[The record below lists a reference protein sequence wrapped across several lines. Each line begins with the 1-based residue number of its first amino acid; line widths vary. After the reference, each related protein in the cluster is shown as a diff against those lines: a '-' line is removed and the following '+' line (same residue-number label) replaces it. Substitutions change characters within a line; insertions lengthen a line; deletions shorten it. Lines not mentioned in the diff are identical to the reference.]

1 MRGRSLAAGLALGLA
16 VAASAGLG
24 APKAGAAGT
33 LRTAT
38 STVDPVSVG
47 VTAIAP
53 LVLTA
58 DGTLQI
64 SGVLRNNGTTQLDKV
79 VIQLRVADQPAGSRS
94 ELDASAASTAPP
106 PGSVPS
112 GALITEPDPLVAGG
126 TLPWTLS
133 VTARTLGLS
142 TPGVYPLAIE
152 VRADNPTT
160 GGRTRYGTARTFL
173 PWDLGTARPTRVAVV
188 WPVLGTPSRGP
199 DGKSLG
205 AGLENELHGRLGSL
219 LSAAGGTHLT
229 WLLDGDTLESVRQL
243 ADSTIVKV
251 TPTGT
256 PTGTPTASAGA
267 STGGSGSSGDSGG
280 TGGTGGTGDTAGAA
294 AAKAWL
300 TALAAATATGQ
311 VLAVPFADPDLVA
324 SVRAGR
330 TADLGVATTLG
341 AQVVGQA
348 LASTPSVGST
358 PAEADVAW
366 PADGTADSRTLTAL
380 AGLGSAAVILSD
392 QLAAPVRAITTYTPS
407 GVGPLTGTRL
417 TAIVAD
423 NLLSTLI
430 ATPTAQQ
437 GGAALARQR
446 FLAEIAMITAELPS
460 AQRSLV
466 IVPPRRWTPDAT
478 YVKGVLDA
486 LGQVPWAKPAT
497 IAELRT
503 TAADGPARQRPTY
516 PTAVQQREVSG
527 RQLDSVRAAAA
538 GLDSLSAV
546 VADPTSLRD
555 TYERAILRSESTVWR
570 TQRAAGLVY
579 AHSVETAVDDLV
591 SAVHVVQSGGLTLA
605 GRSGKIPVTVE
616 NRLSQAVTMN
626 LSVAADPAVRLTLT
640 QPGQEVIPP
649 GQSRTFEVPAEA
661 TTNGSVQ
668 LIVQLVAPDG
678 KPYGSAVT
686 FPVQITGLG
695 AVAQLVVGGAFVLL
709 AVALVVRVARAVRRG
724 RRPGSEAS
732 VRERVR

>member
-1 MRGRSLAAGLALGLA
+1 MRHRSPAAALALGLA
-16 VAASAGLG
+16 LAATAGLG
-24 APKAGAAGT
+24 APPAGAAIT
-33 LRTAT
+33 VRTAT
-38 STVDPVSVG
+38 PAADPVSVG
-47 VTAIAP
+47 VTAIGP
-53 LVLTA
+53 LVLTPN
-58 DGTLQI
+58 GTLQI
-64 SGVLRNNGTTQLDKV
+64 SGVLTNNGTVELDNV
-79 VIQLRVADQPAGSRS
+79 VIQLRVSAHPIGSRS
-94 ELDASAASTAPP
+94 ELDALVTSTAAP
-106 PGSVPS
+106 PGAVPS
-112 GALITEPDPLVAGG
+112 GALITEPDPIPAGG

-133 VTARTLGLS
+133 VTAKTLGLS

-152 VRADNPTT
+152 VRADNATT

-173 PWDLGTARPTRVAVV
+173 PWDLGAARPTRVAVV
-188 WPVLGTPSRGP
+188 WPVLGTPSRRA
-199 DGKSLG
+199 DGKALG
-205 AGLENELHGRLGSL
+205 TGLDNELHGRLGAL
-219 LSAAGGTHLT
+219 LRAAGVSHLT
-229 WLLDGDTLESVRQL
+229 WLLDGDTLEGVRQL
-243 ADSTIVKV
+243 ADAKLPSTL
-251 TPTGT
+251 PSGT
-256 PTGTPTASAGA
+256 PTSSAGA
-267 STGGSGSSGDSGG
+267 SGGSTDG
-280 TGGTGGTGDTAGAA
+280 TGTGEGTAAAA

-300 TALAAATATGQ
+300 DALAADTANGQ
-311 VLAVPFADPDLVA
+311 VLAAPFADPDLVA

-341 AQVVGQA
+341 AQVVGQV
-348 LASTPSVGST
+348 LAGSSSASGA

-380 AGLGSAAVILSD
+380 AGLGNTAVILSD
-392 QLAAPVRAITTYTPS
+392 QFAAPVRAITTFTPS
-407 GVGPLTGTRL
+407 GVGPLAGTRL
-417 TAIVAD
+417 TGIVSD
-423 NLLSTLI
+423 SILSTLI

-437 GGAALARQR
+437 GGIALARQR

-466 IVPPRRWTPDAT
+466 IVPPRRWTPDVR
-478 YVKGVLDA
+478 YVRGVLEA
-486 LGQVPWAKPAT
+486 LGQVPWAQPAT

-516 PTAVQQREVSG
+516 PAAVQKREVSG
-527 RQLDSVRAAAA
+527 RQLGSVRAAAA
-538 GLDSLSAV
+538 ALDALSAV
-546 VADPTSLRD
+546 VADPTTLRD
-555 TYERAILRSESTVWR
+555 TYERAILRSESTIWR

-579 AHSVETAVDDLV
+579 AQSVTTAVDGLV

-605 GRSGKIPVTVE
+605 ARSGKIPVTVE
-616 NRLSQAVTMN
+616 NRLSQSVTMN
-626 LSVAADPAVRLTLT
+626 LMVAAEPAVRLTLT
-640 QPGQEVIPP
+640 QPGQEVIPA

-678 KPYGSAVT
+678 KPYGSVVT

-709 AVALVVRVARAVRRG
+709 AVALVVRVVRAIRRG